1 MVYTFMTSY
10 IYIYIYKGHFI
21 YTQRH
26 ILKYKNILFFDV
38 VGLK

>member
-1 MVYTFMTSY
+1 MVYTFMTLY
-10 IYIYIYKGHFI
+10 IYIYIKGHFI

-26 ILKYKNILFFDV
+26 ILKYKNILSFDV